1 MNQDDEKII
10 RATHTDSTIRVYQAY
25 SAKLAHLAVQ
35 NNSFK
40 HNPFFKMTRMT
51 WIKPSFLWMMYRS
64 GWGKKDGEQQ
74 TILAID
80 LCKEGF
86 DWALQHSCSSHKP
99 LHLSDEQWLNLK
111 QETPVRIQWDPDRNL
126 LLEPQNYRAI
136 QIGLSNVAVEHY
148 MNDWVVQI
156 TDITETAQHI
166 HQLVINQEFEIANSL
181 LPKESIYIPNI
192 SKLVKEL

>member
-25 SAKLAHLAVQ
+25 STKLAHLAVQ

-111 QETPVRIQWDPDRNL
+111 QETPVRIQWDPDPNL

-136 QIGLSNVAVEHY
+136 QIGLSNVAIEHY
-148 MNDWVVQI
+148 VNDWVVQI